1 MHQIRLYQSTWA
13 DALRLMHR
21 WGSWGHYDGT
31 CTLRGHIKTG
41 QRWSLQ
47 NRPTEVAWD

>member
-1 MHQIRLYQSTWA
+1 MYQLTFFDLYTLMLA
-13 DALRLMHR
+13 DEKI
-21 WGSWGHYDGT
+21 
-31 CTLRGHIKTG
+31 LRGHRKTG